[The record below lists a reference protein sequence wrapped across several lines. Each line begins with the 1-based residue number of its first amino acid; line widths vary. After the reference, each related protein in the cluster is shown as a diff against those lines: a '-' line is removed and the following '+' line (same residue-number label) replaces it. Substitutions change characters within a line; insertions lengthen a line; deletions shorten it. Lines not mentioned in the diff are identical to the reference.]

1 MASSLADLEG
11 GAINMTGIR
20 CARPAA
26 AGAQLALRRNPL
38 GAGVTLTHRCVSRS
52 EAGRRELLDALDA
65 VRRRCLCL
73 LARLRACLVSRH
85 D

>member
-26 AGAQLALRRNPL
+26 AGVQLPLRRNPL
-38 GAGVTLTHRCVSRS
+38 AM
-52 EAGRRELLDALDA
+52 A
-65 VRRRCLCL
+65 
-73 LARLRACLVSRH
+73 
-85 D
+85 

>member
-26 AGAQLALRRNPL
+26 AGAQLPLRRNPSRRSC
-38 GAGVTLTHRCVSRS
+38 ALTHRSAARS

-65 VRRRCLCL
+65 VRRRCLRS
-73 LARLRACLVSRH
+73 LARLRWLAPRH
-85 D
+85 A

>member
-26 AGAQLALRRNPL
+26 AGAQLALRRNP
-38 GAGVTLTHRCVSRS
+38 
-52 EAGRRELLDALDA
+52 
-65 VRRRCLCL
+65 
-73 LARLRACLVSRH
+73 
-85 D
+85 